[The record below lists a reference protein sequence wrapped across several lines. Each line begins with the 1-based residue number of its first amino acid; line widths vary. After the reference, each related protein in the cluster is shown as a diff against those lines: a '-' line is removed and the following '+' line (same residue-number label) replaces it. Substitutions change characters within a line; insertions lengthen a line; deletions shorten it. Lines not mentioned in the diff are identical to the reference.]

1 MHRKRLVIT
10 NTSVY
15 AVRAKTLL
23 VFWDSAALSLSLA
36 LSLSR
41 PHTHLLCILL
51 ISPAVYIIYH
61 PSPLSRGWIAFV
73 CAFLPAFVFYL
84 PDLCLFHRLMTLCLN
99 LTWICLD
106 WFPGWCLFAFWEML
120 KEIFFLTFY
129 LKPDCLRWHFIWV
142 HYRKACVIRR
152 VTYNKWMGSQPHLSE
167 RYTRQSCSFV
177 LLNSSSGVLVFWVPG
192 TLPQRRG
199 FAFN

>member
-1 MHRKRLVIT
+1 MRSGPKLSLSFEIQP
-10 NTSVY
+10 
-15 AVRAKTLL
+15 
-23 VFWDSAALSLSLA
+23 LSLSLS
-36 LSLSR
+36 LSLS
-41 PHTHLLCILL
+41 PTY
-51 ISPAVYIIYH
+51 SPALHSFNQPSSIYNL
-61 PSPLSRGWIAFV
+61 PPISTLTRLDRLCLCFSSSV
-73 CAFLPAFVFYL
+73 CFLPPWPLLVPQINDSVPEPL
-84 PDLCLFHRLMTLCLN
+84 PGSVWTDSLADACLPFEKCWRR
-99 LTWICLD
+99 
-106 WFPGWCLFAFWEML
+106 F
-120 KEIFFLTFY
+120 FFLTFY

>member
-1 MHRKRLVIT
+1 MRSGPKLSLSFEIQPL
-10 NTSVY
+10 S
-15 AVRAKTLL
+15 L
-23 VFWDSAALSLSLA
+23 SLSLSLA

-99 LTWICLD
+99 PYLD
-106 WFPGWCLFAFWEML
+106 LFGLIPWLML
-120 KEIFFLTFY
+120 VCFLRNAEGDFFFTFY